1 MHTAGLKAKVN
12 PKEHLFGIRRLDSM
26 RLVSTIA
33 GCVSAV
39 ISVAM
44 LAGCSSVPQS
54 EQAPT
59 GFAPPTFMAT
69 LSGGTPHYLRA
80 NGRVGPISALRLI
93 RLQAEGKLPAPT
105 TPEVM
110 ARLLMQA
117 AARPQ
122 PRVII
127 HGNTAS
133 VAIWAVNSNSG
144 YLAGQK
150 KNRRKTISSIDAQ
163 AYGCL
168 YPQGLKIDHSQNI
181 WDACEY
187 NGDFENGVVQQFNS
201 AGTFQN
207 EYNVGCPQPTS
218 ECAYWYSYAYDVAT
232 DGTHVFA
239 SIPYSQEEVC
249 DSGCAYSY
257 GSGVEWWPANSS
269 SSSPTYINLGQNCE
283 PVCTVYFMDTDGSGN
298 IWIDYFGSNGSENGY
313 GLGEITNPTT
323 DPQFVPIVAPGTF
336 ECGGGVYVSTK
347 NGVQTVNVSDECH
360 RTISQYVLPYV
371 ASELPT
377 ILGPTKENYFGQGS
391 PLSGGFN
398 KDDTKFVVGDSY
410 GWLDIGKLADNSW
423 GIRGSANFGGYVPAA
438 AYTPSDK

>member
-1 MHTAGLKAKVN
+1 
-12 PKEHLFGIRRLDSM
+12 M
-26 RLVSTIA
+26 RLLSAYAV
-33 GCVSAV
+33 CVSAV
-39 ISVAM
+39 INAAM
-44 LAGCSSVPQS
+44 LAGCSNIPQS
-54 EQAPT
+54 TQALS
-59 GFAPPTFMAT
+59 GFPPPTLMAT
-69 LSGGTPHYLRA
+69 LSGGMPHYLRP

-93 RLQAEGKLPAPT
+93 RLQAEGKLPAPA

-110 ARLLMQA
+110 ALVLKQA

-122 PRVII
+122 TRAII

-133 VAIWAVNSNSG
+133 VVIWAVNSNAG

-150 KNRRKTISSIDAQ
+150 KNGRKTISSIDAQ

-187 NGDFENGVVQQFNS
+187 NGDLENGVVQQFNS

-207 EYNVGCPQPTS
+207 NYNVGCPQPTS

-232 DGTHVFA
+232 DGAHVFA
-239 SIPYSQEEVC
+239 AIPYSEEEIC
-249 DSGCAYSY
+249 TSGCAYSY
-257 GSGVEWWPANSS
+257 GSGVEWWPANSPS
-269 SSSPTYINLGQNCE
+269 SNPSYINLGQSCE
-283 PVCTVYFMDTDGSGN
+283 PVCTVYFMDTDSSGN
-298 IWIDYFGSNGSENGY
+298 IWIDYFGSNGSGNGY

-323 DPQFVPIVAPGTF
+323 DPQFVSIVAPGTF
-336 ECGGGVYVSTK
+336 ECGGGIYVSTK
-347 NGVQTVNVSDECH
+347 NGAQAVNVSDECR
-360 RTISQYVLPYV
+360 RTISQYALPFV
-371 ASELPT
+371 ASESPT
-377 ILGPTKENYFGQGS
+377 ILGPTKENFLGQGS

-410 GWLDIGKLADNSW
+410 GWIDMGKVADNFWKRRPSV
-423 GIRGSANFGGYVPAA
+423 NFGGYVPAA